1 MTFKIVDPSYILIP
15 LLSTQRNKIYFTF
28 SMEAKMMYLVL
39 FSLTLTSFFTFI
51 WPLQLSMKRYR
62 KLWADY
68 LKD

>member
-1 MTFKIVDPSYILIP
+1 
-15 LLSTQRNKIYFTF
+15 
-28 SMEAKMMYLVL
+28 MEAKMMYLVL